1 MYLYR
6 HRRIQRLKV
15 SRVVGTEVVTFR
27 IVKDSYRFFGGLLAY
42 EVRRLEDD
50 FEACNVPQN
59 MLYVTMME
67 LEAAR
72 YSILS
77 RCHDMMLAPA

>member
-6 HRRIQRLKV
+6 HRRIRLMKV
-15 SRVVGTEVVTFR
+15 SRVVGPMVVTFR
-27 IVKDSYRFFGGLLAY
+27 IVKDSYRFFGGLVAY

-59 MLYVTMME
+59 ILYVTMME
-67 LEAAR
+67 LKAAR
-72 YSILS
+72 YTILS
-77 RCHDMMLAPA
+77 RCHDKMLAPA